1 MKLTQED
8 HNWLEAYRQA
18 LDQQFPGMVEHIIL
32 FGSKA
37 RGTATEE
44 SNLDLLVVIRRGAWR
59 LKDAMRR
66 PGYLLATASD
76 VVPSIIVLTAEEWEL
91 LQKQQ
96 TPFWLTVQQDAIVLQ

>member
-1 MKLTQED
+1 MKLTPED

-44 SNLDLLVVIRRGAWR
+44 SDLDLLVVIRRGDWR
-59 LKDAMRR
+59 LKDAMTR
-66 PGYLLATASD
+66 PGYLLATGSD
-76 VVPSIIVLTAEEWEL
+76 VVPSIIVLTVEEWEL
-91 LQKQQ
+91 LQKQRA
-96 TPFWLTVQQDAIVLQ
+96 PFWQAVEQDGVVVR